1 MNSTKCYLAKTGE
14 VTAKWYVV
22 DVAGKILGRAAT
34 KIAMVL
40 MGKHRPEYTP
50 HVDTGEFVV
59 VINADKIKVTG
70 RNKPAQRV
78 FDHYTK
84 HPGGYKAFSLQ
95 EMLETHPD
103 RVFSETVRRMLP
115 KSKLGRHM
123 LSKLKVYAGDQHP
136 HQAQQP
142 QPMDI

>member
-1 MNSTKCYLAKTGE
+1 MKSYLAKNGE
-14 VTAKWYVV
+14 VVAKWYVV
-22 DVAGKILGRAAT
+22 DLSGVILGRAAT

-59 VINADKIKVTG
+59 VINADKVKVTR

-84 HPGGYKAFSLQ
+84 HPGGYKVSTLKD
-95 EMLETHPD
+95 MLVKHPD
-103 RVFSETVRRMLP
+103 RVISETVRRMLP

-123 LSKLKVYAGDQHP
+123 LSKLKVYAGTDHP
-136 HQAQQP
+136 HQAQDP
-142 QPMDI
+142 KPMDI